1 METFLEFLKEVL
13 KGIIREV
20 CAHLFRKNLLDNEKT
35 TPRRRKQKGGSRKN
49 I

>member
-13 KGIIREV
+13 MGIVREV
-20 CAHLFRKNLLDNEKT
+20 SAHLFRKILLDKEKT